1 MTTFS
6 HFGFQ
11 AVALSRDGPQHSA
24 RSYQNML
31 AFHAEILMQFLEGS
45 RELFYVKPQTTVLLE
60 TYYNQSCDFIS

>member
-24 RSYQNML
+24 RSYQNRL

-45 RELFYVKPQTTVLLE
+45 RGCFT
-60 TYYNQSCDFIS
+60 